1 MSAAA
6 NEEATTA
13 MHVCSMSADSNTDRD
28 AAEPEADDL
37 QAPSIYAGISA
48 LLGSD
53 KFSDMAIRCG
63 GREFKAHRAIVCSQ
77 SRFFDR
83 ALTGGF
89 AVGIEAISVPLAIYT
104 FSRPYTDVG
113 TPHSLW
119 QEAATG
125 IVDLPEDDP
134 DVVQRFLQFLY
145 TGTYTDLFSTYAPP
159 SDACM
164 LSPEQIQDELNT
176 PPGVQ
181 AFCPSD
187 EVPDDEQGGD
197 REAELSDTPPKEPVE
212 PDEEYD
218 SDESVNDEV
227 SDAGGEAK
235 SSNVLPHN
243 RLATRLRELADDFYI
258 EEKARQL
265 HRDSHP
271 QVELELLLP
280 LRLYVMGDKFDV
292 PALKV
297 LARDRFYRAAE
308 LSWRVADCFPEVV
321 DELYTNTPPTDVAL
335 REIVCR
341 LVAVGIKD
349 DDQRLRMEEVM
360 RKHGDFAVGVM
371 NYLLVSERLIWT

>member
-1 MSAAA
+1 MYVSLMS
-6 NEEATTA
+6 T
-13 MHVCSMSADSNTDRD
+13 VSNTHHD
-28 AAEPEADDL
+28 ATEPEADDL
-37 QAPSIYAGISA
+37 QVPSIYAGISA

-77 SRFFDR
+77 SRFFDC

-89 AVGIEAISVPLAIYT
+89 AVRIEAISVPLAIHT
-104 FSRPYTDVG
+104 SSRPYTDVG
-113 TPHSLW
+113 TPHSLS

-134 DVVQRFLQFLY
+134 EVVQRFLQFLY
-145 TGTYTDLFSTYAPP
+145 TGTYTDPVSTYAPP

-164 LSPEQIQDELNT
+164 LSLEQIQDELNT

-181 AFCPSD
+181 VFCPPD
-187 EVPDDEQGGD
+187 EVPDNEQGGD
-197 REAELSDTPPKEPVE
+197 HEAELSYTRPKKTDE
-212 PDEEYD
+212 PDEEYE

-235 SSNVLPHN
+235 SSNVLPHHG
-243 RLATRLRELADDFYI
+243 LATRLHELADDFWI

-265 HRDSHP
+265 HRDLHP

-292 PALKV
+292 PALKL
-297 LARDRFYRAAE
+297 LARDRFFRAAE

-341 LVAVGIKD
+341 LVAVGIKY
-349 DDQRLRMEEVM
+349 DDQSLRMEEVM
-360 RKHGDFAVGVM
+360 QKHGDFAVGVM
-371 NYLLVSERLIWT
+371 NYSLVLERFIWT